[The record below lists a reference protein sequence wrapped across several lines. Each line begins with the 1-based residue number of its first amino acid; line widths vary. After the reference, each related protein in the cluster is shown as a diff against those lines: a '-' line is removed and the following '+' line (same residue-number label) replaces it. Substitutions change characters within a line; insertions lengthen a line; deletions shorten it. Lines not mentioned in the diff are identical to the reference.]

1 MLIKERAM
9 VHFFDRFSDHPFVIR
24 MDGHEDKIGEGTP
37 AFVVNLKRQIPVKE
51 LASSTSLA
59 LGEAYMRGSG
69 DRGGFIPGSGPF
81 PWADEPV

>member
-37 AFVVNLKRQIPVKE
+37 AFVVNLKF
-51 LASSTSLA
+51 SSLRRKNRLNA
-59 LGEAYMRGSG
+59 RLKGVGRA
-69 DRGGFIPGSGPF
+69 
-81 PWADEPV
+81 

>member
-59 LGEAYMRGSG
+59 LGEAICGEIWRSRGIYTRLWTISLG
-69 DRGGFIPGSGPF
+69 R
-81 PWADEPV
+81 